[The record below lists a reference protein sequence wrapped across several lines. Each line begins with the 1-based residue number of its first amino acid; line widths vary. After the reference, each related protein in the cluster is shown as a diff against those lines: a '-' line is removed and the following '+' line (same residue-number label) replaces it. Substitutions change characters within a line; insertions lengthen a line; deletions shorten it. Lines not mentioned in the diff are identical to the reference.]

1 MQKDENYDDT
11 LVNKQKQDE
20 NILERR
26 DPIRSN

>member
-20 NILERR
+20 NILERH

>member
-1 MQKDENYDDT
+1 MQKDEKYDDT

>member
-1 MQKDENYDDT
+1 MQKDEIYDDT